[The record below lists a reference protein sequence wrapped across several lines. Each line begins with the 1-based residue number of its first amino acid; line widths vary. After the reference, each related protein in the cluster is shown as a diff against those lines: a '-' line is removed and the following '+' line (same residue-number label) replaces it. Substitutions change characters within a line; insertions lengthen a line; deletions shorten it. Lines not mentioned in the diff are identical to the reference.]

1 MKGISQAKKRRKKF
15 VKLKIVLLLLVT
27 VIVVLYSVF
36 RNNAKHVI
44 MAVSEARVKAMT
56 TTSVNLAIYETLN
69 GISYSDL
76 IDVIKDE
83 KGEIAMLS
91 ANAVKVNR
99 LARDTAYL
107 SQRNLE
113 LLGTQ
118 GVEIPIGAFTGSK
131 ILAGFGPEV
140 TIKIIPVGSV
150 NCDFY
155 SEYETVGIN
164 QTLHKIYM
172 EAVANVDIIL
182 PGYSIKVNVPTQ
194 IFVCESILVGKVPDT
209 YVDAD
214 GLGSKFNF

>member
-1 MKGISQAKKRRKKF
+1 MKGFKQAKRKSKKH
-15 VKLKIVLLLLVT
+15 VKLKIILLVLLAAT
-27 VIVVLYSVF
+27 VVVYSVF

-172 EAVANVDIIL
+172 EAVADVDIIL
-182 PGYSIKVNVPTQ
+182 PGYSIKVSGPTQ
-194 IFVCESILVGKVPDT
+194 IFVCES
-209 YVDAD
+209 
-214 GLGSKFNF
+214 

>member
-1 MKGISQAKKRRKKF
+1 MKSCRKTKKKKHY
-15 VKLKIVLLLLVT
+15 KLKIILLLVLCCT
-27 VIVVLYSVF
+27 VAVYSVF

-76 IDVIKDE
+76 IDVQLSPT
-83 KGEIAMLS
+83 GEIAMLA

-107 SQRNLE
+107 AQRNLE

-118 GVEIPIGAFTGSK
+118 GVEVPIGAFTGSK

-182 PGYSIKVNVPTQ
+182 PGYSIKVSVPTQ
-194 IFVCESILVGKVPDT
+194 IFVCESILVGKVPET

-214 GLGSKFNF
+214 GLGNKYDF

>member
-1 MKGISQAKKRRKKF
+1 MKERKQKNRKRKKH
-15 VKLKIVLLLLVT
+15 VKLKIILLLLFAA
-27 VIVVLYSVF
+27 IVVVYSVF

-150 NCDFY
+150 NCDFF

-172 EAVANVDIIL
+172 EAVADVDIIL
-182 PGYSIKVNVPTQ
+182 PGYSIKVSVPTQ

-214 GLGSKFNF
+214 GLGSKYNF

>member
-1 MKGISQAKKRRKKF
+1 MKVTKQKKRKRKKH
-15 VKLKIVLLLLVT
+15 VKLKIILLLLLT
-27 VIVVLYSVF
+27 AIVLVYSVF
-36 RNNAKHVI
+36 RNNAKRVI

-172 EAVANVDIIL
+172 EAVADVDIIL
-182 PGYSIKVNVPTQ
+182 PGYSIKVSVPTQ

>member
-1 MKGISQAKKRRKKF
+1 MNGCKKVKKKRKKH
-15 VKLKIVLLLLVT
+15 VKLKIILFLVLT
-27 VIVVLYSVF
+27 VIVIAYSVF

-76 IDVIKDE
+76 IDVIKDD

-140 TIKIIPVGSV
+140 TIKIIPVGNVSC
-150 NCDFY
+150 NFY
-155 SEYETVGIN
+155 SEYQTVGIN

-172 EAVANVDIIL
+172 EAVASVDIIL
-182 PGYSIKVNVPTQ
+182 PGYSIKVSVPTQ
-194 IFVCESILVGKVPDT
+194 IFVCESILVGKVPET